1 MKARLTIMLALGLL
15 AATLAVPAASNAKS
29 SKFDLDLLGP
39 NTSGRAIVGFTH
51 DVDAKTI
58 TRLSRA
64 GITHAVVIEMID
76 AVGVLGSIEVY
87 RAIAGWSDVT
97 YVDAD
102 TRLRFDN
109 LGAKVD
115 TKVTEVRG
123 GRKPLTRR
131 YDGAGVTVGVMD
143 TGIDNNHPDLKDRIV
158 KNLSFEPGW
167 FMDMLEDGVYSDQL
181 VEATG
186 TPTDTGGHGT
196 HVAGTVAGTGVAG
209 MGEDFSGV
217 APGASIVNLK
227 IAEAHQGPGCNV
239 DVMCDIGWEMNAL
252 VGYEYAIEHRNDP
265 VYPGG
270 IRIINNSWSTAE
282 VDSDVEPITMIVQ
295 AAFRKGIVSVFA
307 AGNAGA
313 GADTVALGPNR
324 AEEVITVGAT
334 CKTAKYTTTTRCKA
348 GEIASFSSRG
358 RSVDVSAPGVGI
370 WSTSALGIGNSTT
383 LAPPGDSDRQAAA
396 NNTVYYVAYSGTS
409 MATPH
414 VSGIVALML
423 QASPKLTPGE
433 VERLLIQTSTDKG
446 SKGFDNDFGFGF
458 VNAQKAVAAGIAMKA
473 ARKRR

>member
-1 MKARLTIMLALGLL
+1 MKARSTVMLALGLL
-15 AATLAVPAASNAKS
+15 AATLAAPAASGAAGAKLDN
-29 SKFDLDLLGP
+29 DLFGP
-39 NTSGRAIVGFTH
+39 NTSGRAIIGFTH
-51 DVDAKTI
+51 DIDQSTI

-64 GITHAVVIEMID
+64 GITRAVVIEMID
-76 AVGVLGSIEVY
+76 AVGVLGPIDSY
-87 RAIAGWSDVT
+87 RAIAGWRDVA

-102 TRLRFDN
+102 TRLRFEN
-109 LGAKVD
+109 FGAKAD
-115 TKVTEVRG
+115 TKVVDVRG
-123 GRKPLTRR
+123 GKKPLARK
-131 YDGAGVTVGVMD
+131 YDGSGVTVAVMD
-143 TGIDNNHPDLKDRIV
+143 TGIDNNHPDLQDRIV

-181 VEATG
+181 SEATG
-186 TPTDTGGHGT
+186 TPLDTGGHGT

-227 IAEAHQGPGCNV
+227 IAEAHQGPGCQV

-252 VGYEYAIEHRNDP
+252 VGYEYAIEHRADP

-270 IRIINNSWSTAE
+270 IRVINNSWSTAE
-282 VDSDVEPITMIVQ
+282 VDSDIEPITLIVQ

-307 AGNAGA
+307 AGNAGD
-313 GADTVALGPNR
+313 GRDTVALGPNR

-334 CKTAKYTTTTRCKA
+334 CKTAKYTTTARCA
-348 GEIASFSSRG
+348 PGQIASFSSRG
-358 RSVDVSAPGVGI
+358 RAVDVSAPGVGI
-370 WSTSALGIGNSTT
+370 WSTSALGFGNGTT
-383 LAPPGDSDRQAAA
+383 AAPPADDRQASA

-423 QASPKLTPGE
+423 QASPRLTPGE
-433 VERLLIQTSTDKG
+433 VERLLIRTSTDKG
-446 SKGFDNDFGFGF
+446 KKGFDNDYGFGF
-458 VNAQKAVAAGIAMKA
+458 VNAQKAVAAGIALKA
-473 ARKRR
+473 PKKRL